1 MRDIV
6 SRIGH
11 LGAWLDKRAP
21 RERILLLVM
30 VLVVGIFCANAWYF
44 HPRKVER
51 QRLQEQISTLNTTLT
66 ELDHQAE
73 ALQARAQED
82 PDRDN
87 RARKQRLQAEL
98 NRLDENLKSLT
109 VDLIPPKEMAEV
121 LKDILTRQAGMKLVR
136 LENRPPVELLSNAEN
151 VSEEDGEKRVSLY
164 RHPVR
169 IVVSGTYMQALNY
182 LKELEKLPRKL
193 FWEDLEIVVEEHPRS
208 RISLT
213 VYTLSHKRGWI
224 GA

>member
-6 SRIGH
+6 NRIGK

-30 VLVVGIFCANAWYF
+30 VLAVGIFCANVWYF
-44 HPRKVER
+44 HPQGLER
-51 QRLQEQISTLNTTLT
+51 HRLQEQISTLNTTLA

-82 PDRDN
+82 PDREN

-98 NRLDENLKSLT
+98 NRIDKNLKSLT

-121 LKDILTRQAGMKLVR
+121 LRGILTRQEGMKLVR
-136 LENRPPVELLSNAEN
+136 LENLPPVELLSNADN
-151 VSEEDGEKRVSLY
+151 ASTEDGEKRVSLY

-169 IVVSGTYMQALNY
+169 IVVSGTYMQALSY
-182 LKELEKLPRKL
+182 LKKLEKLPRKL
-193 FWEDLEIVVEEHPRS
+193 FWEGLEIVVEEHPRS